1 MAELKYIDLSQF
13 DFIIST
19 VHLDISHKDVILVS
33 PFLSDKDIENI
44 KAAGYRPSTI
54 STPKT
59 AKEFHHLYTVMSEKE
74 IFLDRNFKDKE
85 TFFQKFGQELVEKKI
100 VTDSFID
107 DLFHREKLGAT
118 DLPMGIAVP
127 HGSPE
132 NILQSKIFLIKNQRK
147 IKWNDYF
154 VDIIFVICIS
164 PVDKFRTKGI
174 GMFWLA
180 FVSVGREG
188 IETTLMLWGWILEPA
203 ALTGAL
209 VGILT
214 AVVLGYLVY
223 RGMLRIRFSTF
234 FAWTGIL
241 LIIMTAGILAYGI
254 HDLQEA
260 RFLPGPFSGAPITPT
275 DFRTG
280 EVLVGFFTERPYWGA
295 PFPFGWAFDLQGI
308 IDPSGALAAFLK
320 GTVGFTPLMSWLEV
334 IAWFIYL
341 VVVLPMFI
349 RHVRP
354 RKETHEAP
362 IPA

>member
-1 MAELKYIDLSQF
+1 MFLASFLIGLREGLEAAL
-13 DFIIST
+13 IIG
-19 VHLDISHKDVILVS
+19 ILVAYVRKQERGEVVS
-33 PFLSDKDIENI
+33 KIWLGVLLAVVGSVALGALFTFGRYGLSFE
-44 KAAGYRPSTI
+44 
-54 STPKT
+54 
-59 AKEFHHLYTVMSEKE
+59 
-74 IFLDRNFKDKE
+74 
-85 TFFQKFGQELVEKKI
+85 GQELIGGGMSLLAVGM
-100 VTDSFID
+100 VTWMVFWMLKAGKS
-107 DLFHREKLGAT
+107 LKTELESSASAALGA
-118 DLPMGIAVP
+118 G
-127 HGSPE
+127 
-132 NILQSKIFLIKNQRK
+132 
-147 IKWNDYF
+147 W
-154 VDIIFVICIS
+154 
-164 PVDKFRTKGI
+164 